1 MPRGKRHVLGTE
13 VEREIA
19 DLYRSGE
26 PVPSIKAT
34 YELSDSVLY
43 RVLKLQHV
51 PTRRM
56 HQQADADMDY
66 HAKKMADA
74 ISDLPVGIPTRLPTE
89 VVAPT
94 DIPSMPH
101 TWPQRV
107 TADPDGIVQTVAPI
121 RSSIKTYTW
130 EVRFESAMRVEAASI
145 EAAISEVSR
154 LPMCR
159 RVFHVA
165 LKGAP

>member
-1 MPRGKRHVLGTE
+1 MPRGKRRLLGTE

-34 YELSDSVLY
+34 YEISDSVLY
-43 RVLKLQHV
+43 RVLKNQNV
-51 PTRRM
+51 PTRRGGGTFAAAQNM
-56 HQQADADMDY
+56 AQAIA
-66 HAKKMADA
+66 
-74 ISDLPVGIPTRLPTE
+74 DLPVSIARSLPTE
-89 VVAPT
+89 IVSPS
-94 DIPSMPH
+94 DIPNMPH

-107 TADPDGIVQTVAPI
+107 TADVNGIVQSVEPI

-159 RVFHVA
+159 RVFNVA

>member
-1 MPRGKRHVLGTE
+1 MPRGPRRLLGTE

-43 RVLKLQHV
+43 RVLKHQSV
-51 PTRRM
+51 PTRRSP
-56 HQQADADMDY
+56 ARDM
-66 HAKKMADA
+66 AQTIAE
-74 ISDLPVGIPTRLPTE
+74 LPVTLP
-89 VVAPT
+89 
-94 DIPSMPH
+94 M
-101 TWPQRV
+101 R
-107 TADPDGIVQTVAPI
+107 VQTDSNGLVESVTPV

-145 EAAISEVSR
+145 EAAISEVSK

-159 RVFHVA
+159 RVFNVA

>member
-1 MPRGKRHVLGTE
+1 MPRGPRRALGTE

-19 DLYRSGE
+19 DLYRTGE

-43 RVLKLQHV
+43 RVLKHQSV
-51 PTRRM
+51 PTRRSP
-56 HQQADADMDY
+56 ARDM
-66 HAKKMADA
+66 AQTIAE
-74 ISDLPVGIPTRLPTE
+74 LPVTLP
-89 VVAPT
+89 
-94 DIPSMPH
+94 M
-101 TWPQRV
+101 R
-107 TADPDGIVQTVAPI
+107 VQTDSNGLVESVTPV

-145 EAAISEVSR
+145 EAAISEVSK

-159 RVFHVA
+159 RVFNVA

>member
-1 MPRGKRHVLGTE
+1 MPRGKRRLLGTE

-34 YELSDSVLY
+34 YELTDSVLY
-43 RVLKLQHV
+43 RVLANQNV
-51 PTRRM
+51 TTRRRT
-56 HQQADADMDY
+56 
-66 HAKKMADA
+66 KGSEEA
-74 ISDLPVGIPTRLPTE
+74 IADLPVALP
-89 VVAPT
+89 
-94 DIPSMPH
+94 M
-101 TWPQRV
+101 R
-107 TADPDGIVQTVAPI
+107 VQTDSNGFVERVEPV
-121 RSSIKTYTW
+121 RSSVKTYTW

-159 RVFHVA
+159 RVFNVA
-165 LKGAP
+165 LKGSM